1 MIRPYRL
8 LSQRKSCLSI
18 PSASFS
24 SLSYRNNMTTT
35 RRNISTSKKK
45 SSSPSNNNSNSSHKQ
60 TKNNIDSNNNDSN
73 SIKQI
78 LSAFGI
84 GTIAG
89 ICGSLGEF
97 LY

>member
-24 SLSYRNNMTTT
+24 SFSYRNNMTTT
-35 RRNISTSKKK
+35 RR
-45 SSSPSNNNSNSSHKQ
+45 NSSHKQ